1 LLICCRG
8 IREPGYRYGDDDD
21 VGSLEWHASLRRF
34 DRARAS
40 SGPHRATSRFIP
52 LKTNRSASNVQSCK
66 VSAQNGDA
74 WNAIQSII
82 GGETSSPIKTA
93 TTYTLTCIDLQG
105 ATQTKT
111 ATVQILPTFQ
121 EQ

>member
-1 LLICCRG
+1 MHHERWLLLSVAHRIPEKPHFKLPAMIAWFVATRAYVLHSDCCRG

-52 LKTNRSASNVQSCK
+52 LGRHRTFRAAKYQRRT
-66 VSAQNGDA
+66 GDA

-82 GGETSSPIKTA
+82 G
-93 TTYTLTCIDLQG
+93 
-105 ATQTKT
+105 
-111 ATVQILPTFQ
+111 
-121 EQ
+121 